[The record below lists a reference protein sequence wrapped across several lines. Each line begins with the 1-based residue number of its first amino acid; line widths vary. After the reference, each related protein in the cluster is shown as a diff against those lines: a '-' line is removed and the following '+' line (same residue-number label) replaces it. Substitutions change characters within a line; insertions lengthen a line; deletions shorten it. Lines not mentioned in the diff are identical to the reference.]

1 MMNSS
6 HRGEKATIL
15 TAAESQPLRI
25 VVLWIIY

>member
-6 HRGEKATIL
+6 HRSDNLL